1 MINLTV
7 PNTIDE
13 RAVNKPQNANT
24 MLIKEKMSGALK
36 NVLIKENLE
45 LALNSARAIGCNIV
59 NIGAE
64 DIEKAKPH
72 LVFGVMWQ
80 IIRVSFALF
89 VLRVSNVVLLQCH
102 ASSIDRIK
110 FNFSTAEVRRLK
122 PSRAT
127 TM

>member
-45 LALNSARAIGCNIV
+45 LALNSARAVGCNIV

-80 IIRVSFALF
+80 IIRVSVALI
-89 VLRVSNVVLLQCH
+89 V
-102 ASSIDRIK
+102 
-110 FNFSTAEVRRLK
+110 
-122 PSRAT
+122 
-127 TM
+127 

>member
-13 RAVNKPQNANT
+13 PAVNKPQNANT

-80 IIRVSFALF
+80 IIRVSVALI
-89 VLRVSNVVLLQCH
+89 V
-102 ASSIDRIK
+102 
-110 FNFSTAEVRRLK
+110 
-122 PSRAT
+122 
-127 TM
+127 